1 MIGTLFN
8 FLTNKTSK
16 MKFIKNYPLLL
27 FVLIVGCAPTT
38 YITGSWKSPAAA
50 TKQYKS
56 ILVAAF
62 TNNTIAR
69 STLEKDMAVTLS
81 KNVTVLKSID
91 EFPPTVNNT
100 DSSKT
105 VILNKMKG
113 RIDAILAISIISQE
127 TETRYIP
134 GDRPY
139 DPLNY
144 MYYNDFS
151 GYYNYRYPTLY
162 QPGYYEQNKV
172 YYIETNLYDAENE
185 KLIWSAQ
192 SKTYSPD
199 DLEPFSKEFAAV
211 IVNKMQEDKIIAGY
225 EKKKDSGFDGY

>member
-1 MIGTLFN
+1 MKRRITYSLF
-8 FLTNKTSK
+8 
-16 MKFIKNYPLLL
+16 IIILLA
-27 FVLIVGCAPTT
+27 GCAPTT
-38 YITGSWKSPAAA
+38 YITGSWKSPTAAN
-50 TKQYKS
+50 KQYKS

-62 TNNTIAR
+62 TSNTIAR
-69 STLEKDMAVTLS
+69 STLEKDMAAILA

-100 DSSKT
+100 DSSKA
-105 VILNKMKG
+105 VIIDKMKG
-113 RIDAILAISIISQE
+113 RIDAILAISIISRE

-134 GDRPY
+134 GERPY

-144 MYYNDFS
+144 MYYNDFW

-162 QPGYYEQNKV
+162 QQGYYEQNKV

-199 DLEPFSKEFAAV
+199 DLEPFSKEFATV
-211 IVNKMQEDKIIAGY
+211 IVTKMQEEKIIPGY
-225 EKKKDSGFDGY
+225 EKKKDLMPGY